1 MRVAALMLSYNRYEL
16 LKKTLEH
23 NMSNAEYPFDLYIW
37 DNGSTDERV
46 ISYLKSLA
54 DIEGIKGIAL
64 GHENTGIAKTFNA
77 LLSSVCRAGYDAFIF
92 MANDILE
99 PDNWLRD
106 RVNYMKMIPDSGMV
120 SIAVGDHGYPS
131 RMNNGMIIH
140 PGHVIGQFMVSREVL
155 DTVGGLREDFGLYGP
170 IDNDYNV
177 RCELMGYVNYYLP
190 RVKAIHLDD
199 KNDTQ
204 YGYSKSEQVSKTW
217 PEFVNTLPRYN
228 DANNVYIPFDGQM
241 TIDMKEYVQ

>member
-16 LKKTLEH
+16 LQQTIEH
-23 NMSNAEYPFDLYIW
+23 NRNNAGHPFDLYIW
-37 DNGSTDERV
+37 DNGSTDSRV
-46 ISYLKSLA
+46 RSYLNSLSNVS
-54 DIEGIKGIAL
+54 GIIFEAENVGIARPFNSIL
-64 GHENTGIAKTFNA
+64 SVIANK
-77 LLSSVCRAGYDAFIF
+77 YDAFIF

-106 RVNYMKMIPDSGMV
+106 RVNYMQTVLNSGMV
-120 SIAVGDHGYPS
+120 SISVGDHNYPS

-140 PGHVIGQFMVSREVL
+140 PGHVIGQFMISREVF
-155 DTVGGLREDFGLYGP
+155 DTIGYMREDFGLYGP

-177 RCELMGYVNYYLP
+177 RCERMGYVNYYLP
-190 RVKAIHLDD
+190 AVKAIHLDD
-199 KNDTQ
+199 KDDIK

-217 PEFVNTLPRYN
+217 PEFVNTLQRYIDIEN
-228 DANNVYIPFDGQM
+228 IYIPFDGQM